1 MKLPVTLSG
10 TVQSGNR
17 IGRTFDMPTANI
29 VPEEDISD
37 LTFGVYYS
45 EITIDG
51 KKYPAI
57 TNLGVRPTVSDDGG
71 VNAETFI
78 YDYEDQIYDKRVRV
92 TLLEF
97 RRNEQ
102 RFGSL
107 DELFETVKDDFRA
120 GKEFHNLVPS
130 ADMTS
135 PSMTTSS
142 RNEL

>member
-10 TVQSGNR
+10 TVRSGNR

-29 VPEEDISD
+29 VPEEDVSD

-45 EITIDG
+45 VITIEG
-51 KKYPAI
+51 KQYPAI
-57 TNLGVRPTVSDDGG
+57 TNLGVRPTVSDGGG

-78 YDYEDQIYDKRVRV
+78 YDYEDQIYDKRVSV

-107 DELFETVKDDFRA
+107 DDLYVAVKDDFRA
-120 GKEFHNLVPS
+120 GARFHNLVPS
-130 ADMTS
+130 AERTS
-135 PSMTTSS
+135 PSTTTTCLKDS
-142 RNEL
+142 

>member
-29 VPEEDISD
+29 VPEEDVSG
-37 LTFGVYYS
+37 LTFGVYFS
-45 EITIDG
+45 VITIDE
-51 KKYPAI
+51 KQYPSI

-78 YDYEDQIYDKRVRV
+78 YDYEDQIYDKRVSV

-97 RRNEQ
+97 RRDEQ
-102 RFGSL
+102 KFGSL
-107 DELFETVKDDFRA
+107 DELYAAVKDDFRA
-120 GKEFHNLVPS
+120 GARFHNLVPS
-130 ADMTS
+130 AD
-135 PSMTTSS
+135 
-142 RNEL
+142 